1 VANIPT
7 EDVAERWR
15 AGCECARAGLC
26 YRCQAAREIEN
37 LASLLSTAQD
47 RNAKHCAEVQRLQ
60 ERESEVAKII
70 ARALACDDYRAQH
83 AEWMADAARWL
94 NNRRAS

>member
-1 VANIPT
+1 MAT

-15 AGCECARAGLC
+15 AGCECARA
-26 YRCQAAREIEN
+26 
-37 LASLLSTAQD
+37 
-47 RNAKHCAEVQRLQ
+47 VQRLQ
-60 ERESEVAKII
+60 ERENEVAKII

-94 NNRRAS
+94 NDRSAS

>member
-1 VANIPT
+1 MST
-7 EDVAERWR
+7 ET
-15 AGCECARAGLC
+15 
-26 YRCQAAREIEN
+26 
-37 LASLLSTAQD
+37 ASI

-94 NNRRAS
+94 NDRRAS